1 MLTKQAIRSTQ
12 KIYIDKNLIED
23 KDVIINL
30 SKDWSENQEIFFR
43 KMLQQG
49 GEFTLKGTN
58 FMVRV
63 IEPLRNSKG
72 EFDAPSPEHKDE
84 DSPIFY

>member
-1 MLTKQAIRSTQ
+1 MLTRQAIRSTQ

-63 IEPLRNSKG
+63 VEPIRNSKG
-72 EFDAPSPEHKDE
+72 DITTPSSEDKPED
-84 DSPIFY
+84 

>member
-63 IEPLRNSKG
+63 VEPIRNSKG
-72 EFDAPSPEHKDE
+72 ELDFASPEYKDE
-84 DSPIFY
+84 DE

>member
-1 MLTKQAIRSTQ
+1 MLTRQAIRSTQ

-30 SKDWSENQEIFFR
+30 SKNWSENQEIFFR

-63 IEPLRNSKG
+63 VEPIRNSKG
-72 EFDAPSPEHKDE
+72 DITTPSSEDKPED
-84 DSPIFY
+84 

>member
-12 KIYIDKNLIED
+12 KIYIDGKRVED

-30 SKDWSENQEIFFR
+30 SKDWNENQEQFFR

-49 GEFTLKGTN
+49 GEFTLKGIN
-58 FMVRV
+58 FIIRV
-63 IEPLRNSKG
+63 VEPIRNSKG
-72 EFDAPSPEHKDE
+72 EFDFPSPEDKPQD
-84 DSPIFY
+84 

>member
-63 IEPLRNSKG
+63 VEPIRNSKG
-72 EFDAPSPEHKDE
+72 DITTPSSEDKPED
-84 DSPIFY
+84 